1 MVTVSVAK
9 WCVRVRQLLRSRYV
23 RLLEDELARAR
34 GEVTRLRAENERLR
48 EEQAALA
55 AGAADEIAALRAEN
69 RAVIN
74 SLLGTAGVPPIETPR
89 AFIPTPPVR
98 RRSWPQIAT
107 TREIE
112 AARAERIAHGRVRA
126 EVPGKGSI
134 GGKNLQPAPEHERER
149 QSSRAEAVL

>member
-1 MVTVSVAK
+1 MPLSFADVFERA
-9 WCVRVRQLLRSRYV
+9 RQILRTRYV

-34 GEVTRLRAENERLR
+34 DENDRLRGERDALATRAEN
-48 EEQAALA
+48 
-55 AGAADEIAALRAEN
+55 EIAALRAEN

-126 EVPGKGSI
+126 EIPGKGSF
-134 GGKNLQPAPEHERER
+134 GGKNVAL
-149 QSSRAEAVL
+149 

>member
-1 MVTVSVAK
+1 MSLSFADVFERA
-9 WCVRVRQLLRSRYV
+9 RQILRTRYV
-23 RLLEDELARAR
+23 RLLEEELARAR
-34 GEVTRLRAENERLR
+34 DENDRLRGERDALATRAEN
-48 EEQAALA
+48 
-55 AGAADEIAALRAEN
+55 EIAALRAEN

-134 GGKNLQPAPEHERER
+134 GGKNVQPAPEHQLER
-149 QSSRAEAVL
+149 QASRAEAVL

>member
-1 MVTVSVAK
+1 MITLNFVD
-9 WCVRVRQLLRSRYV
+9 WCARVRQMLRTRYV

-34 GEVTRLRAENERLR
+34 ADNERLR
-48 EEQAALA
+48 RE
-55 AGAADEIAALRAEN
+55 GAAVAARAEEEIAALRAEN

-98 RRSWPQIAT
+98 RRSWSQIAT

-112 AARAERIAHGRVRA
+112 AARAERISR
-126 EVPGKGSI
+126 EPPES
-134 GGKNLQPAPEHERER
+134 APKQERE
-149 QSSRAEAVL
+149 Q

>member
-1 MVTVSVAK
+1 MSFAISE
-9 WCVRVRQLLRSRYV
+9 WLSRGRQMLRTRYV
-23 RLLEDELARAR
+23 RLLEDELERSR
-34 GEVTRLRAENERLR
+34 GEVARQRADNERLR
-48 EEQAALA
+48 REWAALA
-55 AGAADEIAALRAEN
+55 ARAEEEMAALRVEN

-112 AARAERIAHGRVRA
+112 AARAD
-126 EVPGKGSI
+126 K
-134 GGKNLQPAPEHERER
+134 KHEREK
-149 QSSRAEAVL
+149 QASRAETML